1 MQPKTIPYNLDAE
14 EATLGSILI
23 DPECAMQTVGGILK
37 PEHFYLQKH
46 QWLMT
51 AMNAVAARG
60 DRIDF
65 MTVITELEKA
75 ETLNAVGGAAYI
87 SQLLNCV
94 PSALN
99 VEAYAKLVH
108 DSWVRRKLLAEV
120 SEIARLAYDEKTPM
134 DGNLMASIATMAG
147 LVGVKAPDADAAPA
161 VSPLPDAV
169 LDRLH
174 DADPGVVGHWL
185 ATYTDYARAAAPMT
199 PDLFHES
206 AALWLVSV
214 IVARRLVLRM
224 PFDDIYPNIWLAWL
238 APSTLFRKSTAMNV
252 AVKTIARLAPHLLSP
267 QESTPEA
274 FIRDMSGMDPENLS
288 QMRLDDQHIWQEKK
302 NYPAQRGWSLDEFS
316 GLLAA
321 AGRDYNAGLIET
333 LLRLYDCGDYSRST
347 SGKGIQVV
355 HNSYLA
361 VLGASTPA
369 AMAVHLNS
377 DRLWGMGWW
386 PRFALLT
393 PAVKRP
399 EWREPWYADRPPE
412 LDARLLELNVGLPAA
427 RWPDPVTAMP
437 VTLGTGVYETWTAY
451 NKAMSY
457 DLINDALDARLWYTY
472 GRLPTHVLK
481 VGMLLAAVDGGYCLT
496 MNHLARAIYI
506 CEEWRESAHRA
517 LATAAEEAQDRLK
530 QRIIF
535 QISKNDPYGVTVRDL
550 YKALKGGGVK
560 ASEIERTLQELL
572 TGGDVTVQETGSPR
586 GGPKVIRYFL
596 ARD

>member
-1 MQPKTIPYNLDAE
+1 MSQPKTIPYSLDAE
-14 EATLGSILI
+14 EALLGSILI
-23 DPECAMQTVGGILK
+23 DTACLPSVMAVVK

-46 QWLMT
+46 QWLMA
-51 AMNAVAARG
+51 AMQTIAARG
-60 DRIDF
+60 DPVDLV
-65 MTVITELEKA
+65 TLITELEKS
-75 ETLNAVGGAAYI
+75 ETLVAVGGAAYV
-87 SQLLNCV
+87 STLFTCV
-94 PSALN
+94 PSAIN
-99 VEAYAKLVH
+99 VESYAKIVYEH
-108 DSWVRRKLLAEV
+108 WVRRKLLDGV
-120 SEIARLAYDEKTPM
+120 SEIARLAYDEKTPI
-134 DGNLMASIATMAG
+134 DGNLMAQIATMAG
-147 LVGVKAPDADAAPA
+147 LVGVKPAETTQEAAVA
-161 VSPLPDAV
+161 PLPDAV
-169 LDRLH
+169 LAGLK
-174 DADPGVVGHWL
+174 DADPGAVGAWL
-185 ATYTDYARAAAPMT
+185 TTYTEYARAAAPMT

-206 AALWLVSV
+206 AALWLISV
-214 IVARRLVLRM
+214 IIARRLVLPM

-316 GLLAA
+316 GLLAS

-347 SGKGIQVV
+347 AGRGMQNV

-369 AMAVHLNS
+369 AMALHLNS

-393 PAVKRP
+393 PAVSRP
-399 EWREPWYADRPPE
+399 EWREPWYTDRPPE
-412 LDARLLELNVGLPAA
+412 LDGALIELNKRLPAA
-427 RWPDPVTAMP
+427 RWPDPVTALP
-437 VTLGTGVYETWTAY
+437 VSLGEGVYSTWTAY

-457 DLINDALDARLWYTY
+457 DLVTDALDPRLWYTY
-472 GRLPTHVLK
+472 GRMPTHVLK
-481 VGMLLAAVDGGYCLT
+481 VSMLIAAADGQTRITL
-496 MNHLARAIYI
+496 NHLARAIYI

-517 LATAAEEAQDRLK
+517 LAHAAEEAQDRLK
-530 QRIIF
+530 QRVLF
-535 QISKNDPYGVTVRDL
+535 QISKNDPYGVTLRDL
-550 YKALKGGGVK
+550 YKSLKGGGSK
-560 ASEIERTLQELL
+560 ASEIERTIQELL
-572 TGGDVTVQETGSPR
+572 TGGEVTVQETGAPR

>member
-1 MQPKTIPYNLDAE
+1 MNQPKTIPYSLEAE

-23 DPECAMQTVGGILK
+23 DRSALPTVAAILSA
-37 PEHFYLQKH
+37 ETFYLQKH

-51 AMNAVAARG
+51 AMCTIAGRG
-60 DRIDF
+60 EPVDF
-65 MTVITELEKA
+65 MTVITELDKTDQLA
-75 ETLNAVGGAAYI
+75 AVGGAAYI
-87 SQLLNCV
+87 SQLLTAV
-94 PSALN
+94 PSAMN
-99 VEAYAKLVH
+99 VETYAKTVYQT
-108 DSWVRRKLLAEV
+108 WVRRKLLDSV
-120 SEIARLAYDEKTPM
+120 SDIARLVYDETAPL
-134 DGNLMASIATMAG
+134 DGNLMASISTIAG
-147 LVGVKAPDADAAPA
+147 LVGAVPQAAAPESA
-161 VSPLPDAV
+161 VTPLPDAV
-169 LDRLH
+169 LDHLR
-174 DADPGVVGHWL
+174 DADPGAVGQWL
-185 ATYTDYARAAAPMT
+185 NTYTEYARAAAPMT

-206 AALWLVSV
+206 AALWLLSV

-369 AMAVHLNS
+369 AMSCHLNS

-386 PRFALLT
+386 PRFAILT
-393 PAVKRP
+393 PAIKRP
-399 EWREPWYADRPPE
+399 EWREPWYTDRPPE
-412 LDARLLELNVGLPAA
+412 LDARLQELNRGLPAA

-437 VTLGTGVYETWTAY
+437 VTLGAGVYETWTAY

-481 VGMLLAAVDGGYCLT
+481 VAMLLAAVDGGYCLT

-530 QRIIF
+530 QRVIF
-535 QISKNDPYGVTVRDL
+535 QISKTDPYGVTVRDL

-560 ASEIERTLQELL
+560 ASEIERTLQELI
-572 TGGDVTVQETGSPR
+572 TGGDVTMQETGSPR
-586 GGPKVIRYFL
+586 GGPKVIKYFL
-596 ARD
+596 SRD

>member
-1 MQPKTIPYNLDAE
+1 MTKTIPHNVKAE
-14 EATLGSILI
+14 EATFGSILI
-23 DPECAMQTVGGILK
+23 DPEAMKIVSAILA

-51 AMNAVAARG
+51 ALCTIAARG
-60 DRIDF
+60 EPIDF

-75 ETLNAVGGAAYI
+75 DTLVAVGGAAYV
-87 SQLLNCV
+87 SQLINCV
-94 PSALN
+94 PSAMN
-99 VEAYAKLVH
+99 AETYAKIVYQT
-108 DSWVRRKLLAEV
+108 WVRRKLLDSATD
-120 SEIARLAYDEKTPM
+120 IARLAYDEKTPL
-134 DGNLMASIATMAG
+134 DGNLMTSIATIAG
-147 LVGVKAPDADAAPA
+147 LVGVKPAENETAPA
-161 VSPLPDAV
+161 VSPLPEAV
-169 LDRLH
+169 LDRLQ
-174 DADPGVVGHWL
+174 DADPGAVGQWL
-185 ATYTDYARAAAPMT
+185 ATYTEYARAAAPMT

-206 AALWLVSV
+206 AALWLLSV
-214 IVARRLVLRM
+214 ITARRLVLNM
-224 PFDDIYPNIWLAWL
+224 PFDDIYPNLWLAWL

-288 QMRLDDQHIWQEKK
+288 QMRLDDQHVWQEKK

-369 AMAVHLNS
+369 AMSCHLNS
-377 DRLWGMGWW
+377 DRLWRMGWW
-386 PRFALLT
+386 PRFAILT
-393 PAVKRP
+393 PAIKRP

-412 LDARLLELNVGLPAA
+412 LDARLQELNRSLPAA

-437 VTLGTGVYETWTAY
+437 VSLGVGVYDTWMAY

-481 VGMLLAAVDGGYCLT
+481 IGMLLAAVDGGYCLT

-506 CEEWRESAHRA
+506 GEEWRESAHRA

-530 QRIIF
+530 QRVIF
-535 QISKNDPYGVTVRDL
+535 QISKSDPYGVTLRDL

-560 ASEIERTLQELL
+560 ASEIERALQELL
-572 TGGDVTVQETGSPR
+572 TGGDVTTQETGSPR